1 MDILF
6 IEALR
11 IFTLI
16 GVHDWE
22 KTLRQELI
30 FDIKMGYEN
39 RKPASSDQVE
49 DCLNYVDIC
58 DSVQQHVT
66 KQRFELIERVAEE
79 VADLLLQ
86 RFSSPW
92 VWIKVSK
99 PRAVSSAGNVG
110 VIIERSKL
118 ATSSDFIRPYEIHMR

>member
-30 FDIKMGYEN
+30 FDIKMRYEN

>member
-6 IEALR
+6 IESLR

-39 RKPASSDQVE
+39 RRPAGSDQVE
-49 DCLNYVDIC
+49 DCLNYVDVC
-58 DSVQQHVT
+58 DSVQQHVI

-86 RFSSPW
+86 SFSSPW

-118 ATSSDFIRPYEIHMR
+118 ATSSNFIRPYEIHMG